1 MTGES
6 GKGDMLAAYHA
17 CELGEARVVL
27 PVYSSAGVPMR
38 IPLYDHTA
46 KRKTVSV
53 TLNADLVA
61 RSVAHGINISRVA
74 EAALIAAFETA
85 EKAKIREELKE
96 DALWVARFVAEHGY
110 PFPESM
116 AMFMPDEEDD
126 DAA

>member
-1 MTGES
+1 
-6 GKGDMLAAYHA
+6 
-17 CELGEARVVL
+17 
-27 PVYSSAGVPMR
+27 MR
-38 IPLYDHTA
+38 TPFYDHNA

-61 RSVAHGINISRVA
+61 RSAAHGINISRIA

-85 EKAKIREELKE
+85 EKDKIRAELKE
-96 DALWVARFVAEHGY
+96 DAAWVAGFVAKHGY

-116 AMFMPDEEDD
+116 AMFMPDEDD